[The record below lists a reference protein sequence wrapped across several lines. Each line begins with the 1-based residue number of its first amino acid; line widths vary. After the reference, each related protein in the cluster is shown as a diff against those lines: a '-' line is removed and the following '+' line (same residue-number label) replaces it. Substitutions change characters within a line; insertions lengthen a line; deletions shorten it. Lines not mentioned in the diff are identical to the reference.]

1 MRRLLI
7 ALAFIPLPAGAWT
20 HASDQRI
27 AQVSARLAPPD
38 LRLVIHRYEK
48 DFARGLQLA
57 LADKGPIHGTN
68 LRQSIERETRTIVM
82 MIRGNQPMNVVVE
95 HLGILAHLVGD
106 ANNPMY
112 VPSAVDLQPSR
123 GDFEN
128 YLERALPRIP
138 TVFYGVEGRF
148 QLTNFLDR
156 LFNRTA
162 HFTPLMAEEYFR
174 FGTRRTATDFDDR
187 STAFGVASLC
197 YSHAVSDAVNLYY
210 YIWREAGGDVRAA
223 SALRARG
230 VVADA
235 Y

>member
-1 MRRLLI
+1 MRRLLL

-20 HASDQRI
+20 HASDERI
-27 AQVSARLAPPD
+27 ALMSARLAPPD
-38 LRLVIHRYEK
+38 LRLVIQRYDR

-57 LADKGPIHGTN
+57 LTDKGPIHGTN
-68 LRQSIERETRTIVM
+68 LRQSIERETRMIVM
-82 MIRGNQPMNVVVE
+82 MIRGNQPMNVVVQ

-112 VPSAVDLQPSR
+112 VPSPVDLQPSR
-123 GDFEN
+123 SDFET
-128 YLERALPRIP
+128 YLESALPRIP
-138 TVFYGVEGRF
+138 TVFYGIEGPF
-148 QLTNFLDR
+148 HLPTYLDR